1 MAAINSGSVLLSK
14 AVLKSE
20 STFGTSP
27 SFTSGGRRLNINPTG
42 YITTGVTVDDQSDK
56 SIGLLV
62 RGVGSRATITAKMPT
77 ISLSAPALSVNEL
90 AIYMAGVENVAPGVA
105 GSAAIGTAGLN
116 IPGTANVWDFTLGTA
131 FLAGN
136 VSPKSYSIVAT
147 GGNGNPGVEQYLLNY
162 VLPTKISIKA
172 ADGLTTATIDAF
184 GQTLAKNTTVLA
196 DTLPTDVVNMAG
208 RLWKA
213 YYYTSAANFTTD
225 ASPAAS
231 TATVTNVTA
240 SGGTVTYT
248 AANTFTAGQ
257 PVLISG
263 INPTAY
269 NGVATIATA
278 TGSSFTVLSSG
289 TGTYVSGGPAVAT
302 NVTAAISG
310 GSAFAYISDW
320 GLDLETPNKPL
331 AYLAGTVSFTGH
343 SSQANN
349 LNGTIS
355 LTVSGGTDAIAQI
368 FDAYNAA
375 TPTYWRFNWTDG
387 QRIVDILAA
396 VVFTDVQPLAGDND
410 GVTNITATGTMVYDT
425 TAASAGRIRIISDT
439 LSVLP

>member
-42 YITTGVTVDDQSDK
+42 YITTGVTVDDQSDR
-56 SIGLLV
+56 SVGLLV
-62 RGVGSRATITAKMPT
+62 RGIGSRATITAKMPT
-77 ISLSAPALSVNEL
+77 ISLSSPALSVNEL
-90 AIYMAGVENVAPGVA
+90 AIYMSGVENVSPV
-105 GSAAIGTAGLN
+105 SVGTAGTAALG
-116 IPGTANVWDFTLGTA
+116 IAGTASVWDFTFGTA

-136 VSPKSYSIVAT
+136 VAPKSFSLVAT

-162 VLPTKISIKA
+162 VLPTKISIKV
-172 ADGLTTATIDAF
+172 ADGLTTASVDAF

-213 YYYTSAANFTTD
+213 YYYTSAANFQADVTT
-225 ASPAAS
+225 AAS
-231 TATVTNVTA
+231 
-240 SGGTVTYT
+240 
-248 AANTFTAGQ
+248 
-257 PVLISG
+257 
-263 INPTAY
+263 
-269 NGVATIATA
+269 
-278 TGSSFTVLSSG
+278 
-289 TGTYVSGGPAVAT
+289 
-302 NVTAAISG
+302 TAAISG
-310 GSAFAYISDW
+310 GSAFSYVEDW

-343 SSQANN
+343 SSLANA
-349 LNGTIS
+349 LNGSVS

-368 FDAYNAA
+368 YDAFNAA
-375 TPTYWRFNWTDG
+375 TPTYWRFNWNDG
-387 QRIVDILAA
+387 SRIVDFLACLI
-396 VVFTDVQPLAGDND
+396 FTDVQPLASDKD
-410 GVTNITATGTMVYDT
+410 GVTNITATGIMVYDT
-425 TAASAGRIRIISDT
+425 TAASAGRIRVISDT